1 MVRNNMTLIRCPCR
15 KCGLRQWIDP
25 DSGQLEEHLLRR
37 GFMLG
42 FNEEPAANVG
52 HEEEADIGREDE
64 ESPEHGVHHEEG
76 EADEGDDDAGGD
88 GGGDAESKQT
98 PLTSALRDPHV
109 QELLLKD
116 TGNAKPEAKL
126 AQMEVDGMTPLYP
139 GCRPEDTRLSVTLEC
154 LEMKAEHKWTDSSFS
169 DNMKSWHARLPK
181 DNTLPTSI
189 DEAKKVVCPLD
200 LPHVKYHAC
209 INDCALFRNEYK
221 DRTTCPVCGQGR
233 YKRGNKKVPLK
244 VVWYFPITPRLQRYF
259 VDPKEAKLMQWH
271 AEREKPADD
280 PEKGKILTH
289 PADASQWNALDI
301 EFADEFGSEPRNIRL
316 GMSTDGLN
324 PFGNQSSTHSTWPVF
339 VWPYNLPPGCAQSS
353 VQDYP
358 GYAYVSCQVNHGFKA
373 CVKCMDK
380 TPHLQLPK
388 APGSCKTVFQG
399 TRMWLRFDHPWRKRK
414 DLFNGEEELGR
425 APRPRS
431 GEEIS
436 ELLENW
442 EECPAPGKKRPRESP
457 LLGVWKARSI
467 FWDLPYWKVLHTPH
481 SLDVMHITKN
491 VTESLLGT
499 LMNMPERTKDGPKA
513 RTDLKLLGLK
523 KELQYPTDSDDD
535 DDEQTETTQGRH
547 KRAKKN
553 EVVVLKPACFT
564 LSEEELE
571 RFFECL
577 LGVKVPHG
585 YSGKIS
591 RYLDVAKKRFS
602 GMKSH
607 DCHVL
612 MTQILPVAMRGIM
625 DDHVRETLFGLCNF
639 FDVISRKSIGVK
651 QLNRLQEEIVEIL
664 CELEIYFPPAFFDIM
679 VHLLVHVVDDIIHLG
694 PTFLHNMMPFERL
707 NGVIK
712 GFVRNRARPDG
723 SIAKG
728 FLTYECISFCQNYL
742 STENEDVGLPTRKHV
757 GRLAGFGHRE
767 GYRAMHVGIAGRH
780 ADFDRAHRVALQHI
794 ELVSPWVDKHKS
806 LIEQKFIDLGWPRKT
821 GDVTKEHNST
831 FTGWFKKRLLES
843 PAPMPSTEEQKLI
856 FSLSQGPGH
865 NVRTYQSYDING
877 YRFYTEE
884 KDKNSEYQNS
894 GVTMLSYTDD
904 KTDVKERFYGRIEEI
919 WELDYVGVMMPM
931 FRVRWAK
938 SVEKDGL
945 YFTTM
950 VIPDAKSKTP
960 SAKNEPWVLASQVDQ
975 CFFITDP
982 SKPSR
987 VVVRRGKRSIIG
999 MEGEAD
1005 KQDIDKNGD
1014 PKIEEEFDKYFD
1026 KPTTYSKRRTTA
1038 ALASPAAAARARAA
1052 LALARCCSPAALA
1065 APLALLPPA
1074 SRSRD
1079 APAARARASSTTTK
1093 QEIANMSADDNV
1105 AGTSKAAMTLEEE
1118 ARAANVEFWEFG
1130 PSQRQEEEEVDLAA
1144 EEVGADRQMTEA
1156 GEEEEYEPTTDGGD
1170 HTGGDGVGEA
1180 DGSGNPAAK
1189 KKKKPRKDRKPTV
1202 LANTTSEITLVSESG
1217 QPQEPLDVAAGY
1229 GMQLG
1234 CIVRESMSINTVNL
1248 RGEGNEHLVELCLR
1262 KLHRRYTFPAPY
1274 NNLERSNP
1282 VNKLAITKMSNAL
1295 SSWKSRVKAKIDK
1308 GESFESIKKGEPMLD
1323 EAEFQIF
1330 KERLES
1336 EDAKAWTEWGRQM
1349 HELNLGAH
1357 HLGSGGYRGKIPI
1370 WEKEDEELARAGKPN
1385 PWLKMT
1391 DLQVRY
1397 FVRARYTLDRTTME
1411 FVTEHDD
1418 VRKFEEKLNE
1428 QLAAA
1433 DLPEAESSSQG
1444 STEPWDTP
1452 FNRALNIH
1460 KERPISKP
1468 PTSAGRVCGFGTSM
1482 KFREYYKEES
1492 SKKRRRSA
1500 MSSEDKAEVEELRK
1514 KVSMLEEKQANSMDK
1529 EEVDKLFEKK
1539 LRDFLPPQVIEGI
1552 AAWNAAGQVGP
1563 IKVPSAGASNSIFNA
1578 SPSPD
1583 LVTPPPT
1590 IAAGQPM
1597 ELDEPVPPAPAEATK
1612 AQPAAVVLHNAPE
1625 PQKIDRP
1632 AATVSTLAQLNA
1644 ITKDTPCVLL
1654 HCAPGG
1660 ELKDVATGMIIQPKS
1675 TTLHTVAM
1683 DANVLKVTL
1692 GRVLPGCEDMDP
1704 PIQPEGADEHLTLEN
1719 CHGYTMPIVRPPA
1732 RRAAPPVVTA
1742 TTSRHKKLLGESLPQ
1757 PPPAEPKGK
1766 AAAPLSPIPSPN
1778 EDDIDDDGPVD
1789 VDAYLN
1795 TGADIDDLYMAGADE
1810 EAYRARDEPAGPPK
1824 ATKQR
1829 LVFRGFSQETPPAA
1843 DTQEPT
1849 AANIFSPNTLIK
1861 KVNEQFEASG
1871 AVAPKKPRKRPS
1883 KNKEKSASQPP
1894 PTIRHRDS
1902 MVPPSKDGLT
1912 RMHEAGKPILGPEL
1926 QHLAS
1931 GDMLPLQDSILVLES
1946 ILLKDKDP
1954 NYPVFTVRVPRDVGF
1969 VTDAPADIFFIAYE
1983 DIFKLFHSRRL
1994 DYNLVRLFA
2003 LNLAMK
2009 IKRESTP
2016 DVAIADPYY
2025 MRESQ
2030 LALSAVRVRA
2040 SLYLQKCFLDNK
2052 RKDNIL
2058 LAYFP
2063 EDTHCVL
2070 ISIAPKYSLATYF
2083 DSGSAKKKNYARIR
2097 GVLDDALEGYFKK
2110 GGAFKEKAECFRDDG
2125 KHKFKHVFEFPCVK
2139 QPENST
2145 LDAFYVMHH
2154 LKGFVRDSQNL
2165 LLPSALRGWA
2175 EKLARIN
2182 DDDLREDFHDTKVK
2196 LSHIIIQDVTTGGG
2210 PLNQGRALCKRDIE
2224 HRLKAQGDTR
2234 TWITKDLYKP
2244 FPEPCEP

>member
-88 GGGDAESKQT
+88 GGGDAERKQT

-154 LEMKAEHKWTDSSFS
+154 LEMKAEHKWTDSSFN

-358 GYAYVSCQVNHGFKA
+358 GYAYVSCQVNHGFKG

-388 APGSCKTVFQG
+388 PPGSCKTVFQG

-457 LLGVWKARSI
+457 LLGVWKARSV

-535 DDEQTETTQGRH
+535 DEQTETTQGHH

-806 LIEQKFIDLGWPRKT
+806 LIEQKFIDLGRPRKT
-821 GDVTKEHNST
+821 GDVTKEHNSN

-919 WELDYVGVMMPM
+919 WELDYVGVTIPM

-960 SAKNEPWVLASQVDQ
+960 SAKNEPWVLATQVDQ

-1026 KPTTYSKRRTTA
+1026 KPTTYSK
-1038 ALASPAAAARARAA
+1038 
-1052 LALARCCSPAALA
+1052 
-1065 APLALLPPA
+1065 
-1074 SRSRD
+1074 
-1079 APAARARASSTTTK
+1079 
-1093 QEIANMSADDNV
+1093 
-1105 AGTSKAAMTLEEE
+1105 
-1118 ARAANVEFWEFG
+1118 
-1130 PSQRQEEEEVDLAA
+1130 
-1144 EEVGADRQMTEA
+1144 
-1156 GEEEEYEPTTDGGD
+1156 EEEYEPTTDGAA

-1217 QPQEPLDVAAGY
+1217 QPQEPEAVAAGY

-1234 CIVRESMSINTVNL
+1234 CIVRESMSINTVKI

-1262 KLHRRYTFPAPY
+1262 KLHRRYKFPAPY

-1330 KERLES
+1330 KERLDS
-1336 EDAKAWTEWGRQM
+1336 DDAKAWTEWGRQM

-1385 PWLKMT
+1385 PWLKIT

-1397 FVRARYTLDRTTME
+1397 FVRARYTLDRKTME

-1428 QLAAA
+1428 QLAKA

-1452 FNRALNIH
+1452 FNRALNIL
-1460 KERPISKP
+1460 KERPVSKP

-1482 KFREYYKEES
+1482 KFREYYKEEN

-1500 MSSEDKAEVEELRK
+1500 MSEEDKAEVEELRK

-1529 EEVDKLFEKK
+1529 DEVDKLFEKK

-1552 AAWNAAGQVGP
+1552 AAWNAAGQVGS

-1597 ELDEPVPPAPAEATK
+1597 ELDEPVPPADPAEATK
-1612 AQPAAVVLHNAPE
+1612 AQPAAAVLHNAPE
-1625 PQKIDRP
+1625 PPKIDRP

-1719 CHGYTMPIVRPPA
+1719 CHGYTMPIVRPPP

-1810 EAYRARDEPAGPPK
+1810 EAYRVRDEPAGPPK

-1849 AANIFSPNTLIK
+1849 AANIFSPNTLIN

-1871 AVAPKKPRKRPS
+1871 PVAPKKPRKRPS

-1926 QHLAS
+1926 LHLAS
-1931 GDMLPLQDSILVLES
+1931 GAMLPLQDSILVLES

-1969 VTDAPADIFFIAYE
+1969 VTDVPADIFFIAYE
-1983 DIFKLFHSRRL
+1983 DIFKLFHARRL

-2009 IKRESTP
+2009 IKRESIP

-2030 LALSAVRVRA
+2030 LNLSAVRVRA

-2070 ISIAPKYSLATYF
+2070 ISIAPKFSLATYF

-2125 KHKFKHVFEFPCVK
+2125 KHKFKHLFEFPCVK

-2165 LLPSALRGWA
+2165 RLPSALRGWA

-2182 DDDLREDFHDTKVK
+2182 DDDLREDFQDTRVK
-2196 LSHIIIQDVTTGGG
+2196 ISHIITQDVTTGGG
-2210 PLNQGRALCKRDIE
+2210 PLHQGRALCKRDIE
-2224 HRLKAQGDTR
+2224 QRLKAQGDTR

>member
-88 GGGDAESKQT
+88 GGGDAERKQT

-358 GYAYVSCQVNHGFKA
+358 GYAYVSCQVNHGFKG

-388 APGSCKTVFQG
+388 PPGSCKTVFQG

-457 LLGVWKARSI
+457 LLGVWKARSV

-535 DDEQTETTQGRH
+535 DEQTETTQGHH

-742 STENEDVGLPTRKHV
+742 STENEDV
-757 GRLAGFGHRE
+757 
-767 GYRAMHVGIAGRH
+767 
-780 ADFDRAHRVALQHI
+780 
-794 ELVSPWVDKHKS
+794 
-806 LIEQKFIDLGWPRKT
+806 
-821 GDVTKEHNST
+821 
-831 FTGWFKKRLLES
+831 
-843 PAPMPSTEEQKLI
+843 
-856 FSLSQGPGH
+856 
-865 NVRTYQSYDING
+865 
-877 YRFYTEE
+877 
-884 KDKNSEYQNS
+884 
-894 GVTMLSYTDD
+894 
-904 KTDVKERFYGRIEEI
+904 
-919 WELDYVGVMMPM
+919 
-931 FRVRWAK
+931 
-938 SVEKDGL
+938 
-945 YFTTM
+945 
-950 VIPDAKSKTP
+950 
-960 SAKNEPWVLASQVDQ
+960 
-975 CFFITDP
+975 
-982 SKPSR
+982 
-987 VVVRRGKRSIIG
+987 
-999 MEGEAD
+999 
-1005 KQDIDKNGD
+1005 
-1014 PKIEEEFDKYFD
+1014 
-1026 KPTTYSKRRTTA
+1026 
-1038 ALASPAAAARARAA
+1038 
-1052 LALARCCSPAALA
+1052 
-1065 APLALLPPA
+1065 
-1074 SRSRD
+1074 
-1079 APAARARASSTTTK
+1079 
-1093 QEIANMSADDNV
+1093 
-1105 AGTSKAAMTLEEE
+1105 
-1118 ARAANVEFWEFG
+1118 
-1130 PSQRQEEEEVDLAA
+1130 
-1144 EEVGADRQMTEA
+1144 
-1156 GEEEEYEPTTDGGD
+1156 
-1170 HTGGDGVGEA
+1170 
-1180 DGSGNPAAK
+1180 
-1189 KKKKPRKDRKPTV
+1189 
-1202 LANTTSEITLVSESG
+1202 
-1217 QPQEPLDVAAGY
+1217 
-1229 GMQLG
+1229 
-1234 CIVRESMSINTVNL
+1234 
-1248 RGEGNEHLVELCLR
+1248 
-1262 KLHRRYTFPAPY
+1262 
-1274 NNLERSNP
+1274 
-1282 VNKLAITKMSNAL
+1282 
-1295 SSWKSRVKAKIDK
+1295 
-1308 GESFESIKKGEPMLD
+1308 
-1323 EAEFQIF
+1323 
-1330 KERLES
+1330 
-1336 EDAKAWTEWGRQM
+1336 
-1349 HELNLGAH
+1349 
-1357 HLGSGGYRGKIPI
+1357 
-1370 WEKEDEELARAGKPN
+1370 
-1385 PWLKMT
+1385 
-1391 DLQVRY
+1391 
-1397 FVRARYTLDRTTME
+1397 
-1411 FVTEHDD
+1411 
-1418 VRKFEEKLNE
+1418 
-1428 QLAAA
+1428 
-1433 DLPEAESSSQG
+1433 
-1444 STEPWDTP
+1444 
-1452 FNRALNIH
+1452 
-1460 KERPISKP
+1460 
-1468 PTSAGRVCGFGTSM
+1468 
-1482 KFREYYKEES
+1482 
-1492 SKKRRRSA
+1492 
-1500 MSSEDKAEVEELRK
+1500 
-1514 KVSMLEEKQANSMDK
+1514 
-1529 EEVDKLFEKK
+1529 
-1539 LRDFLPPQVIEGI
+1539 
-1552 AAWNAAGQVGP
+1552 
-1563 IKVPSAGASNSIFNA
+1563 
-1578 SPSPD
+1578 
-1583 LVTPPPT
+1583 
-1590 IAAGQPM
+1590 
-1597 ELDEPVPPAPAEATK
+1597 
-1612 AQPAAVVLHNAPE
+1612 
-1625 PQKIDRP
+1625 
-1632 AATVSTLAQLNA
+1632 
-1644 ITKDTPCVLL
+1644 
-1654 HCAPGG
+1654 
-1660 ELKDVATGMIIQPKS
+1660 
-1675 TTLHTVAM
+1675 
-1683 DANVLKVTL
+1683 
-1692 GRVLPGCEDMDP
+1692 
-1704 PIQPEGADEHLTLEN
+1704 
-1719 CHGYTMPIVRPPA
+1719 
-1732 RRAAPPVVTA
+1732 
-1742 TTSRHKKLLGESLPQ
+1742 ESLPQ

-1931 GDMLPLQDSILVLES
+1931 GAMLPLQDSILVLES

-1954 NYPVFTVRVPRDVGF
+1954 NYPVFTVKVPRDVGF

-1983 DIFKLFHSRRL
+1983 DIFKLFHARRL

-2030 LALSAVRVRA
+2030 LNLSAVRVRA

-2070 ISIAPKYSLATYF
+2070 ISIAPKFSLATYF

-2165 LLPSALRGWA
+2165 RLPSALRGWA

-2182 DDDLREDFHDTKVK
+2182 DDDLREDFQDTRVK
-2196 LSHIIIQDVTTGGG
+2196 LSHIITQDVTTGGG
-2210 PLNQGRALCKRDIE
+2210 PLHQGRALCKRDIE

>member
-76 EADEGDDDAGGD
+76 EGDEGDDDAGGD

-154 LEMKAEHKWTDSSFS
+154 LEMKAEHKWTDNSFS

-388 APGSCKTVFQG
+388 PPGSCKTVFQG

-457 LLGVWKARSI
+457 LLGVWKARSV

-535 DDEQTETTQGRH
+535 DDDEQTETTQGHH

-806 LIEQKFIDLGWPRKT
+806 LIEQKFIDLGRPRKT

-865 NVRTYQSYDING
+865 NVRTYQSLMSRKDSTEG
-877 YRFYTEE
+877 SRRFG
-884 KDKNSEYQNS
+884 N
-894 GVTMLSYTDD
+894 
-904 KTDVKERFYGRIEEI
+904 
-919 WELDYVGVMMPM
+919 
-931 FRVRWAK
+931 
-938 SVEKDGL
+938 
-945 YFTTM
+945 
-950 VIPDAKSKTP
+950 
-960 SAKNEPWVLASQVDQ
+960 
-975 CFFITDP
+975 
-982 SKPSR
+982 
-987 VVVRRGKRSIIG
+987 
-999 MEGEAD
+999 
-1005 KQDIDKNGD
+1005 
-1014 PKIEEEFDKYFD
+1014 
-1026 KPTTYSKRRTTA
+1026 
-1038 ALASPAAAARARAA
+1038 
-1052 LALARCCSPAALA
+1052 
-1065 APLALLPPA
+1065 
-1074 SRSRD
+1074 
-1079 APAARARASSTTTK
+1079 STT
-1093 QEIANMSADDNV
+1093 
-1105 AGTSKAAMTLEEE
+1105 
-1118 ARAANVEFWEFG
+1118 
-1130 PSQRQEEEEVDLAA
+1130 LA
-1144 EEVGADRQMTEA
+1144 
-1156 GEEEEYEPTTDGGD
+1156 
-1170 HTGGDGVGEA
+1170 
-1180 DGSGNPAAK
+1180 K
-1189 KKKKPRKDRKPTV
+1189 
-1202 LANTTSEITLVSESG
+1202 
-1217 QPQEPLDVAAGY
+1217 
-1229 GMQLG
+1229 
-1234 CIVRESMSINTVNL
+1234 
-1248 RGEGNEHLVELCLR
+1248 
-1262 KLHRRYTFPAPY
+1262 
-1274 NNLERSNP
+1274 
-1282 VNKLAITKMSNAL
+1282 
-1295 SSWKSRVKAKIDK
+1295 
-1308 GESFESIKKGEPMLD
+1308 
-1323 EAEFQIF
+1323 
-1330 KERLES
+1330 
-1336 EDAKAWTEWGRQM
+1336 
-1349 HELNLGAH
+1349 
-1357 HLGSGGYRGKIPI
+1357 
-1370 WEKEDEELARAGKPN
+1370 
-1385 PWLKMT
+1385 
-1391 DLQVRY
+1391 
-1397 FVRARYTLDRTTME
+1397 
-1411 FVTEHDD
+1411 
-1418 VRKFEEKLNE
+1418 
-1428 QLAAA
+1428 A

-1452 FNRALNIH
+1452 FNRALNIL
-1460 KERPISKP
+1460 KERPVSKP

-1500 MSSEDKAEVEELRK
+1500 MSEEDKAEVEELRK

-1529 EEVDKLFEKK
+1529 DEVDKLFEKK

-1552 AAWNAAGQVGP
+1552 AAWNAAGQVGS

-1597 ELDEPVPPAPAEATK
+1597 ELDEPVPPADPAEATK

-1719 CHGYTMPIVRPPA
+1719 CHGYTMVWPKTQIRLGGRSTGASSIIRQPIVRPPA

-1983 DIFKLFHSRRL
+1983 DIFKLFHARRL

-2030 LALSAVRVRA
+2030 LNLSAVRVRA

-2070 ISIAPKYSLATYF
+2070 ISIAPKFSLATYF

-2165 LLPSALRGWA
+2165 RLPSALRGWA

-2182 DDDLREDFHDTKVK
+2182 DDDLREDFQDTRVK

-2210 PLNQGRALCKRDIE
+2210 PLHQGRALCKRDIE

>member
-88 GGGDAESKQT
+88 GGGDAERKQT

-154 LEMKAEHKWTDSSFS
+154 LEMKAEHKWTDNSFS

-353 VQDYP
+353 VQ
-358 GYAYVSCQVNHGFKA
+358 
-373 CVKCMDK
+373 
-380 TPHLQLPK
+380 
-388 APGSCKTVFQG
+388 
-399 TRMWLRFDHPWRKRK
+399 
-414 DLFNGEEELGR
+414 
-425 APRPRS
+425 
-431 GEEIS
+431 
-436 ELLENW
+436 
-442 EECPAPGKKRPRESP
+442 
-457 LLGVWKARSI
+457 
-467 FWDLPYWKVLHTPH
+467 
-481 SLDVMHITKN
+481 
-491 VTESLLGT
+491 
-499 LMNMPERTKDGPKA
+499 
-513 RTDLKLLGLK
+513 
-523 KELQYPTDSDDD
+523 
-535 DDEQTETTQGRH
+535 
-547 KRAKKN
+547 
-553 EVVVLKPACFT
+553 
-564 LSEEELE
+564 
-571 RFFECL
+571 
-577 LGVKVPHG
+577 
-585 YSGKIS
+585 
-591 RYLDVAKKRFS
+591 
-602 GMKSH
+602 
-607 DCHVL
+607 
-612 MTQILPVAMRGIM
+612 
-625 DDHVRETLFGLCNF
+625 
-639 FDVISRKSIGVK
+639 
-651 QLNRLQEEIVEIL
+651 
-664 CELEIYFPPAFFDIM
+664 
-679 VHLLVHVVDDIIHLG
+679 
-694 PTFLHNMMPFERL
+694 ERL
-707 NGVIK
+707 
-712 GFVRNRARPDG
+712 D
-723 SIAKG
+723 
-728 FLTYECISFCQNYL
+728 
-742 STENEDVGLPTRKHV
+742 
-757 GRLAGFGHRE
+757 
-767 GYRAMHVGIAGRH
+767 
-780 ADFDRAHRVALQHI
+780 
-794 ELVSPWVDKHKS
+794 
-806 LIEQKFIDLGWPRKT
+806 
-821 GDVTKEHNST
+821 
-831 FTGWFKKRLLES
+831 
-843 PAPMPSTEEQKLI
+843 
-856 FSLSQGPGH
+856 
-865 NVRTYQSYDING
+865 
-877 YRFYTEE
+877 
-884 KDKNSEYQNS
+884 
-894 GVTMLSYTDD
+894 
-904 KTDVKERFYGRIEEI
+904 
-919 WELDYVGVMMPM
+919 
-931 FRVRWAK
+931 
-938 SVEKDGL
+938 
-945 YFTTM
+945 
-950 VIPDAKSKTP
+950 
-960 SAKNEPWVLASQVDQ
+960 
-975 CFFITDP
+975 
-982 SKPSR
+982 
-987 VVVRRGKRSIIG
+987 
-999 MEGEAD
+999 
-1005 KQDIDKNGD
+1005 
-1014 PKIEEEFDKYFD
+1014 
-1026 KPTTYSKRRTTA
+1026 
-1038 ALASPAAAARARAA
+1038 
-1052 LALARCCSPAALA
+1052 
-1065 APLALLPPA
+1065 
-1074 SRSRD
+1074 
-1079 APAARARASSTTTK
+1079 
-1093 QEIANMSADDNV
+1093 
-1105 AGTSKAAMTLEEE
+1105 
-1118 ARAANVEFWEFG
+1118 
-1130 PSQRQEEEEVDLAA
+1130 
-1144 EEVGADRQMTEA
+1144 
-1156 GEEEEYEPTTDGGD
+1156 
-1170 HTGGDGVGEA
+1170 
-1180 DGSGNPAAK
+1180 
-1189 KKKKPRKDRKPTV
+1189 
-1202 LANTTSEITLVSESG
+1202 
-1217 QPQEPLDVAAGY
+1217 
-1229 GMQLG
+1229 
-1234 CIVRESMSINTVNL
+1234 
-1248 RGEGNEHLVELCLR
+1248 
-1262 KLHRRYTFPAPY
+1262 
-1274 NNLERSNP
+1274 
-1282 VNKLAITKMSNAL
+1282 
-1295 SSWKSRVKAKIDK
+1295 
-1308 GESFESIKKGEPMLD
+1308 
-1323 EAEFQIF
+1323 
-1330 KERLES
+1330 S

-1385 PWLKMT
+1385 PWLKIA

-1397 FVRARYTLDRTTME
+1397 FVRARYTLDRNTME

-1428 QLAAA
+1428 QLAKA

-1452 FNRALNIH
+1452 FNRALNIL
-1460 KERPISKP
+1460 KERPVSKP

-1482 KFREYYKEES
+1482 KFREYYKEEN

-1500 MSSEDKAEVEELRK
+1500 MSEEDKAEVEELRK

-1529 EEVDKLFEKK
+1529 DEVDKLFEKK

-1552 AAWNAAGQVGP
+1552 AAWNAAGQVGS

-1597 ELDEPVPPAPAEATK
+1597 ELDEPVPPADPAEATK

-1719 CHGYTMPIVRPPA
+1719 CHGYTMVWPKTQIRLGGRSTGASSIIRQPIVRPPA

-1849 AANIFSPNTLIK
+1849 AANIFSPNTLIN

-1926 QHLAS
+1926 QHIAS

-1954 NYPVFTVRVPRDVGF
+1954 NYPVFTVKVPRDVGF

-1983 DIFKLFHSRRL
+1983 DIFKLFHARRL

-2030 LALSAVRVRA
+2030 LNLSAVRVRA

-2070 ISIAPKYSLATYF
+2070 ISIAPKFSLATYF

-2165 LLPSALRGWA
+2165 RLPSALRGWA

-2182 DDDLREDFHDTKVK
+2182 DDDLREDFQDTRVK

-2210 PLNQGRALCKRDIE
+2210 PLHQGRALCKRDIE

>member
-388 APGSCKTVFQG
+388 PPGSCKTVFQG

-457 LLGVWKARSI
+457 LLGVWKARSV

-535 DDEQTETTQGRH
+535 DDEQTETTQGHH

-625 DDHVRETLFGLCNF
+625 D
-639 FDVISRKSIGVK
+639 
-651 QLNRLQEEIVEIL
+651 
-664 CELEIYFPPAFFDIM
+664 
-679 VHLLVHVVDDIIHLG
+679 
-694 PTFLHNMMPFERL
+694 
-707 NGVIK
+707 
-712 GFVRNRARPDG
+712 
-723 SIAKG
+723 
-728 FLTYECISFCQNYL
+728 
-742 STENEDVGLPTRKHV
+742 
-757 GRLAGFGHRE
+757 
-767 GYRAMHVGIAGRH
+767 
-780 ADFDRAHRVALQHI
+780 
-794 ELVSPWVDKHKS
+794 
-806 LIEQKFIDLGWPRKT
+806 
-821 GDVTKEHNST
+821 
-831 FTGWFKKRLLES
+831 
-843 PAPMPSTEEQKLI
+843 
-856 FSLSQGPGH
+856 
-865 NVRTYQSYDING
+865 
-877 YRFYTEE
+877 
-884 KDKNSEYQNS
+884 
-894 GVTMLSYTDD
+894 
-904 KTDVKERFYGRIEEI
+904 
-919 WELDYVGVMMPM
+919 
-931 FRVRWAK
+931 
-938 SVEKDGL
+938 
-945 YFTTM
+945 
-950 VIPDAKSKTP
+950 
-960 SAKNEPWVLASQVDQ
+960 
-975 CFFITDP
+975 
-982 SKPSR
+982 
-987 VVVRRGKRSIIG
+987 
-999 MEGEAD
+999 
-1005 KQDIDKNGD
+1005 
-1014 PKIEEEFDKYFD
+1014 
-1026 KPTTYSKRRTTA
+1026 
-1038 ALASPAAAARARAA
+1038 
-1052 LALARCCSPAALA
+1052 
-1065 APLALLPPA
+1065 
-1074 SRSRD
+1074 
-1079 APAARARASSTTTK
+1079 
-1093 QEIANMSADDNV
+1093 
-1105 AGTSKAAMTLEEE
+1105 
-1118 ARAANVEFWEFG
+1118 
-1130 PSQRQEEEEVDLAA
+1130 
-1144 EEVGADRQMTEA
+1144 
-1156 GEEEEYEPTTDGGD
+1156 
-1170 HTGGDGVGEA
+1170 
-1180 DGSGNPAAK
+1180 
-1189 KKKKPRKDRKPTV
+1189 
-1202 LANTTSEITLVSESG
+1202 
-1217 QPQEPLDVAAGY
+1217 
-1229 GMQLG
+1229 
-1234 CIVRESMSINTVNL
+1234 
-1248 RGEGNEHLVELCLR
+1248 
-1262 KLHRRYTFPAPY
+1262 
-1274 NNLERSNP
+1274 
-1282 VNKLAITKMSNAL
+1282 
-1295 SSWKSRVKAKIDK
+1295 
-1308 GESFESIKKGEPMLD
+1308 
-1323 EAEFQIF
+1323 
-1330 KERLES
+1330 
-1336 EDAKAWTEWGRQM
+1336 
-1349 HELNLGAH
+1349 
-1357 HLGSGGYRGKIPI
+1357 
-1370 WEKEDEELARAGKPN
+1370 
-1385 PWLKMT
+1385 
-1391 DLQVRY
+1391 
-1397 FVRARYTLDRTTME
+1397 
-1411 FVTEHDD
+1411 
-1418 VRKFEEKLNE
+1418 
-1428 QLAAA
+1428 
-1433 DLPEAESSSQG
+1433 
-1444 STEPWDTP
+1444 
-1452 FNRALNIH
+1452 
-1460 KERPISKP
+1460 
-1468 PTSAGRVCGFGTSM
+1468 
-1482 KFREYYKEES
+1482 
-1492 SKKRRRSA
+1492 
-1500 MSSEDKAEVEELRK
+1500 
-1514 KVSMLEEKQANSMDK
+1514 
-1529 EEVDKLFEKK
+1529 
-1539 LRDFLPPQVIEGI
+1539 
-1552 AAWNAAGQVGP
+1552 
-1563 IKVPSAGASNSIFNA
+1563 
-1578 SPSPD
+1578 
-1583 LVTPPPT
+1583 
-1590 IAAGQPM
+1590 
-1597 ELDEPVPPAPAEATK
+1597 
-1612 AQPAAVVLHNAPE
+1612 
-1625 PQKIDRP
+1625 
-1632 AATVSTLAQLNA
+1632 
-1644 ITKDTPCVLL
+1644 
-1654 HCAPGG
+1654 
-1660 ELKDVATGMIIQPKS
+1660 

-1719 CHGYTMPIVRPPA
+1719 CHGYTMVWPKTQIRLGGRSTGASSIIRQPIVRPPA

-2063 EDTHCVL
+2063 EDTYCVL

-2182 DDDLREDFHDTKVK
+2182 DDDLREDFQDTRVK

-2210 PLNQGRALCKRDIE
+2210 PLHQGRALCKRDIE

>member
-1 MVRNNMTLIRCPCR
+1 
-15 KCGLRQWIDP
+15 
-25 DSGQLEEHLLRR
+25 
-37 GFMLG
+37 
-42 FNEEPAANVG
+42 
-52 HEEEADIGREDE
+52 
-64 ESPEHGVHHEEG
+64 
-76 EADEGDDDAGGD
+76 
-88 GGGDAESKQT
+88 
-98 PLTSALRDPHV
+98 
-109 QELLLKD
+109 
-116 TGNAKPEAKL
+116 
-126 AQMEVDGMTPLYP
+126 
-139 GCRPEDTRLSVTLEC
+139 
-154 LEMKAEHKWTDSSFS
+154 
-169 DNMKSWHARLPK
+169 
-181 DNTLPTSI
+181 
-189 DEAKKVVCPLD
+189 
-200 LPHVKYHAC
+200 
-209 INDCALFRNEYK
+209 
-221 DRTTCPVCGQGR
+221 
-233 YKRGNKKVPLK
+233 
-244 VVWYFPITPRLQRYF
+244 
-259 VDPKEAKLMQWH
+259 
-271 AEREKPADD
+271 
-280 PEKGKILTH
+280 
-289 PADASQWNALDI
+289 
-301 EFADEFGSEPRNIRL
+301 
-316 GMSTDGLN
+316 
-324 PFGNQSSTHSTWPVF
+324 
-339 VWPYNLPPGCAQSS
+339 
-353 VQDYP
+353 
-358 GYAYVSCQVNHGFKA
+358 
-373 CVKCMDK
+373 
-380 TPHLQLPK
+380 
-388 APGSCKTVFQG
+388 
-399 TRMWLRFDHPWRKRK
+399 
-414 DLFNGEEELGR
+414 
-425 APRPRS
+425 
-431 GEEIS
+431 
-436 ELLENW
+436 
-442 EECPAPGKKRPRESP
+442 
-457 LLGVWKARSI
+457 
-467 FWDLPYWKVLHTPH
+467 
-481 SLDVMHITKN
+481 
-491 VTESLLGT
+491 
-499 LMNMPERTKDGPKA
+499 
-513 RTDLKLLGLK
+513 
-523 KELQYPTDSDDD
+523 
-535 DDEQTETTQGRH
+535 
-547 KRAKKN
+547 
-553 EVVVLKPACFT
+553 
-564 LSEEELE
+564 
-571 RFFECL
+571 
-577 LGVKVPHG
+577 
-585 YSGKIS
+585 
-591 RYLDVAKKRFS
+591 
-602 GMKSH
+602 
-607 DCHVL
+607 
-612 MTQILPVAMRGIM
+612 M

-806 LIEQKFIDLGWPRKT
+806 LIEQKFIDLGRPRKT

-919 WELDYVGVMMPM
+919 WELDYVGVTMPM

-1026 KPTTYSKRRTTA
+1026 KPTTYSKVRRKTTLPAKGCPYTRRNLKVSGLKCATEFWHLAISAPRAPCLPHTLSSPNPCPSLRRPTTA
-1038 ALASPAAAARARAA
+1038 ALASLAAPP
-1052 LALARCCSPAALA
+1052 LARCCSAALTSLAAPPRSPSLARLAALA
-1065 APLALLPPA
+1065 RGGPPPA
-1074 SRSRD
+1074 GLGGGRLV
-1079 APAARARASSTTTK
+1079 ARRPPPESPRLV
-1093 QEIANMSADDNV
+1093 DDHQ
-1105 AGTSKAAMTLEEE
+1105 AG
-1118 ARAANVEFWEFG
+1118 
-1130 PSQRQEEEEVDLAA
+1130 
-1144 EEVGADRQMTEA
+1144 
-1156 GEEEEYEPTTDGGD
+1156 
-1170 HTGGDGVGEA
+1170 
-1180 DGSGNPAAK
+1180 GNPAAK

-1248 RGEGNEHLVELCLR
+1248 RGEGNENLVELCLR

-1330 KERLES
+1330 KERLDS

-1397 FVRARYTLDRTTME
+1397 FVRARYTLDRNTME

-1452 FNRALNIH
+1452 FNRALNIL
-1460 KERPISKP
+1460 KERPVSKP

-1482 KFREYYKEES
+1482 KFHEYYKEES
-1492 SKKRRRSA
+1492 SKKRRRST
-1500 MSSEDKAEVEELRK
+1500 MSEDKAEVEELRK

-1552 AAWNAAGQVGP
+1552 AAWNAAGQLWP
-1563 IKVPSAGASNSIFNA
+1563 IKVPSAGANNSIFNA

-1597 ELDEPVPPAPAEATK
+1597 ELDEPVPPDPAEATK

-1719 CHGYTMPIVRPPA
+1719 FHGYTMVWPKTQIRLGGRSTGASSIIRQPIVRPPA

-1742 TTSRHKKLLGESLPQ
+1742 TTSRHKKLLGES

-1829 LVFRGFSQETPPAA
+1829 LVFRGFSEETPPAA

-2030 LALSAVRVRA
+2030 LALSAVRRHVLR
-2040 SLYLQKCFLDNK
+2040 
-2052 RKDNIL
+2052 
-2058 LAYFP
+2058 
-2063 EDTHCVL
+2063 THL
-2070 ISIAPKYSLATYF
+2070 IAPKYSLATYF

-2182 DDDLREDFHDTKVK
+2182 DDDLGEDFHDTRVK

-2210 PLNQGRALCKRDIE
+2210 PLHQGRALCKRDIE

>member
-88 GGGDAESKQT
+88 GGGDAERKQT

-154 LEMKAEHKWTDSSFS
+154 LEMKAEHKWTDSSFN

-358 GYAYVSCQVNHGFKA
+358 GYAYVSCQVNHGFKG

-388 APGSCKTVFQG
+388 PPGSCKTVFQG

-457 LLGVWKARSI
+457 LLGVWKARSV

-535 DDEQTETTQGRH
+535 DEQTETTQGHH

-806 LIEQKFIDLGWPRKT
+806 LIEQKFIDLGRPRKT
-821 GDVTKEHNST
+821 GDVTKEHNSN

-919 WELDYVGVMMPM
+919 WELDYVGVTIPM

-960 SAKNEPWVLASQVDQ
+960 SAKNEPWVLATQVDQ

-987 VVVRRGKRSIIG
+987 VV
-999 MEGEAD
+999 
-1005 KQDIDKNGD
+1005 
-1014 PKIEEEFDKYFD
+1014 
-1026 KPTTYSKRRTTA
+1026 
-1038 ALASPAAAARARAA
+1038 
-1052 LALARCCSPAALA
+1052 
-1065 APLALLPPA
+1065 
-1074 SRSRD
+1074 
-1079 APAARARASSTTTK
+1079 
-1093 QEIANMSADDNV
+1093 
-1105 AGTSKAAMTLEEE
+1105 
-1118 ARAANVEFWEFG
+1118 
-1130 PSQRQEEEEVDLAA
+1130 
-1144 EEVGADRQMTEA
+1144 
-1156 GEEEEYEPTTDGGD
+1156 EEEYEPTTDGAA

-1217 QPQEPLDVAAGY
+1217 QPQEPEAVAAGY

-1234 CIVRESMSINTVNL
+1234 CIVRESMSINTVKI

-1262 KLHRRYTFPAPY
+1262 KLHRRYKFPAPY

-1330 KERLES
+1330 KERLDS
-1336 EDAKAWTEWGRQM
+1336 DDAKAWTEWGRQM

-1385 PWLKMT
+1385 PWLKIT

-1397 FVRARYTLDRTTME
+1397 FVRARYTLDRKTME

-1428 QLAAA
+1428 QLAKA

-1452 FNRALNIH
+1452 FNRALNIL
-1460 KERPISKP
+1460 KERPVSKP

-1482 KFREYYKEES
+1482 KFREYYKEEN

-1500 MSSEDKAEVEELRK
+1500 MSEEDKAEVEELRK

-1529 EEVDKLFEKK
+1529 DEVDKLFEKK

-1552 AAWNAAGQVGP
+1552 AAWNAAGQVGS

-1597 ELDEPVPPAPAEATK
+1597 ELDEPVPPADPAEATK
-1612 AQPAAVVLHNAPE
+1612 AQPAAAVLHNAPE
-1625 PQKIDRP
+1625 PPKIDRP

-1719 CHGYTMPIVRPPA
+1719 CHGYTMPIVRPPP

-1810 EAYRARDEPAGPPK
+1810 EAYRVRDEPAGPPK

-1849 AANIFSPNTLIK
+1849 AANIFSPNTLIN

-1871 AVAPKKPRKRPS
+1871 PVAPKKPRKRPS

-1926 QHLAS
+1926 LHLAS
-1931 GDMLPLQDSILVLES
+1931 GAMLPLQDSILVLES

-1969 VTDAPADIFFIAYE
+1969 VTDVPADIFFIAYE
-1983 DIFKLFHSRRL
+1983 DIFKLFHARRL

-2009 IKRESTP
+2009 IKRESIP

-2030 LALSAVRVRA
+2030 LNLSAVRVRA

-2070 ISIAPKYSLATYF
+2070 ISIAPKFSLATYF

-2125 KHKFKHVFEFPCVK
+2125 KHKFKHLFEFPCVK

-2165 LLPSALRGWA
+2165 RLPSALRGWA

-2182 DDDLREDFHDTKVK
+2182 DDDLREDFQDTRVK
-2196 LSHIIIQDVTTGGG
+2196 ISHIITQDVTTGGG
-2210 PLNQGRALCKRDIE
+2210 PLHQGRALCKRDIE
-2224 HRLKAQGDTR
+2224 QRLKAQGDTR

>member
-1 MVRNNMTLIRCPCR
+1 
-15 KCGLRQWIDP
+15 
-25 DSGQLEEHLLRR
+25 
-37 GFMLG
+37 
-42 FNEEPAANVG
+42 
-52 HEEEADIGREDE
+52 
-64 ESPEHGVHHEEG
+64 
-76 EADEGDDDAGGD
+76 
-88 GGGDAESKQT
+88 
-98 PLTSALRDPHV
+98 
-109 QELLLKD
+109 
-116 TGNAKPEAKL
+116 
-126 AQMEVDGMTPLYP
+126 
-139 GCRPEDTRLSVTLEC
+139 
-154 LEMKAEHKWTDSSFS
+154 
-169 DNMKSWHARLPK
+169 
-181 DNTLPTSI
+181 
-189 DEAKKVVCPLD
+189 
-200 LPHVKYHAC
+200 
-209 INDCALFRNEYK
+209 
-221 DRTTCPVCGQGR
+221 
-233 YKRGNKKVPLK
+233 
-244 VVWYFPITPRLQRYF
+244 
-259 VDPKEAKLMQWH
+259 
-271 AEREKPADD
+271 
-280 PEKGKILTH
+280 
-289 PADASQWNALDI
+289 
-301 EFADEFGSEPRNIRL
+301 
-316 GMSTDGLN
+316 
-324 PFGNQSSTHSTWPVF
+324 
-339 VWPYNLPPGCAQSS
+339 
-353 VQDYP
+353 
-358 GYAYVSCQVNHGFKA
+358 
-373 CVKCMDK
+373 
-380 TPHLQLPK
+380 
-388 APGSCKTVFQG
+388 
-399 TRMWLRFDHPWRKRK
+399 
-414 DLFNGEEELGR
+414 
-425 APRPRS
+425 
-431 GEEIS
+431 
-436 ELLENW
+436 
-442 EECPAPGKKRPRESP
+442 
-457 LLGVWKARSI
+457 
-467 FWDLPYWKVLHTPH
+467 
-481 SLDVMHITKN
+481 
-491 VTESLLGT
+491 
-499 LMNMPERTKDGPKA
+499 
-513 RTDLKLLGLK
+513 
-523 KELQYPTDSDDD
+523 
-535 DDEQTETTQGRH
+535 
-547 KRAKKN
+547 
-553 EVVVLKPACFT
+553 
-564 LSEEELE
+564 
-571 RFFECL
+571 
-577 LGVKVPHG
+577 
-585 YSGKIS
+585 
-591 RYLDVAKKRFS
+591 
-602 GMKSH
+602 
-607 DCHVL
+607 
-612 MTQILPVAMRGIM
+612 M

-806 LIEQKFIDLGWPRKT
+806 LIEQKFIDLGRPRKT

-919 WELDYVGVMMPM
+919 WELDYVGVTMPM

-987 VVVRRGKRSIIG
+987 PEGHFGSGVAGIRLGGRSTGASSII
-999 MEGEAD
+999 
-1005 KQDIDKNGD
+1005 
-1014 PKIEEEFDKYFD
+1014 
-1026 KPTTYSKRRTTA
+1026 
-1038 ALASPAAAARARAA
+1038 
-1052 LALARCCSPAALA
+1052 
-1065 APLALLPPA
+1065 
-1074 SRSRD
+1074 
-1079 APAARARASSTTTK
+1079 
-1093 QEIANMSADDNV
+1093 
-1105 AGTSKAAMTLEEE
+1105 
-1118 ARAANVEFWEFG
+1118 
-1130 PSQRQEEEEVDLAA
+1130 RQ
-1144 EEVGADRQMTEA
+1144 
-1156 GEEEEYEPTTDGGD
+1156 
-1170 HTGGDGVGEA
+1170 
-1180 DGSGNPAAK
+1180 
-1189 KKKKPRKDRKPTV
+1189 
-1202 LANTTSEITLVSESG
+1202 
-1217 QPQEPLDVAAGY
+1217 
-1229 GMQLG
+1229 
-1234 CIVRESMSINTVNL
+1234 
-1248 RGEGNEHLVELCLR
+1248 
-1262 KLHRRYTFPAPY
+1262 
-1274 NNLERSNP
+1274 
-1282 VNKLAITKMSNAL
+1282 
-1295 SSWKSRVKAKIDK
+1295 
-1308 GESFESIKKGEPMLD
+1308 
-1323 EAEFQIF
+1323 
-1330 KERLES
+1330 
-1336 EDAKAWTEWGRQM
+1336 
-1349 HELNLGAH
+1349 
-1357 HLGSGGYRGKIPI
+1357 
-1370 WEKEDEELARAGKPN
+1370 
-1385 PWLKMT
+1385 
-1391 DLQVRY
+1391 
-1397 FVRARYTLDRTTME
+1397 
-1411 FVTEHDD
+1411 
-1418 VRKFEEKLNE
+1418 
-1428 QLAAA
+1428 
-1433 DLPEAESSSQG
+1433 
-1444 STEPWDTP
+1444 
-1452 FNRALNIH
+1452 
-1460 KERPISKP
+1460 
-1468 PTSAGRVCGFGTSM
+1468 
-1482 KFREYYKEES
+1482 
-1492 SKKRRRSA
+1492 
-1500 MSSEDKAEVEELRK
+1500 
-1514 KVSMLEEKQANSMDK
+1514 
-1529 EEVDKLFEKK
+1529 
-1539 LRDFLPPQVIEGI
+1539 
-1552 AAWNAAGQVGP
+1552 
-1563 IKVPSAGASNSIFNA
+1563 
-1578 SPSPD
+1578 
-1583 LVTPPPT
+1583 
-1590 IAAGQPM
+1590 
-1597 ELDEPVPPAPAEATK
+1597 
-1612 AQPAAVVLHNAPE
+1612 
-1625 PQKIDRP
+1625 
-1632 AATVSTLAQLNA
+1632 
-1644 ITKDTPCVLL
+1644 
-1654 HCAPGG
+1654 
-1660 ELKDVATGMIIQPKS
+1660 
-1675 TTLHTVAM
+1675 
-1683 DANVLKVTL
+1683 
-1692 GRVLPGCEDMDP
+1692 
-1704 PIQPEGADEHLTLEN
+1704 
-1719 CHGYTMPIVRPPA
+1719 PIVRPPA
-1732 RRAAPPVVTA
+1732 RRQ
-1742 TTSRHKKLLGESLPQ
+1742 LLPSS
-1757 PPPAEPKGK
+1757 
-1766 AAAPLSPIPSPN
+1766 PLSHIPSPN

-1829 LVFRGFSQETPPAA
+1829 LVFRGFSEETPPAA

-2063 EDTHCVL
+2063 EDTYCVL